1 MSSARPCNV
10 LMIYPRFGAGTF
22 WNFAAAC
29 ELFNA
34 RYPTTPLGLITVAA
48 LLPNTWTIR
57 LVDRNTEALADGD
70 LEWADLVM
78 TGGMLPQYFDT
89 IEVIE
94 LCRARGKPVVV
105 GGPGVTSVPHL
116 YSKAN
121 FQVLGEAEGIIDKF
135 ISAWEAGAREGVFE
149 AEKFKI
155 DVTKSSSPPVRPI
168 ESRALSLHRSAVF
181 AWLPIHLRVLRH
193 YRTLRAGS
201 SR

>member
-1 MSSARPCNV
+1 MGSSRACKV
-10 LMIYPRFGAGTF
+10 LMIYPRFGAATF

-48 LLPNTWTIR
+48 LLPRAWTIK
-57 LVDRNTEALADGD
+57 LVDRNAEVLSDDD

-89 IEVIE
+89 IEIIE
-94 LCRARGKPVVV
+94 LCRARRKPVVV
-105 GGPGVTSVPHL
+105 GGPGVTSVPEL

-121 FQVLGEAEGIIDKF
+121 FQVLGEAEGIINEF
-135 ISAWEAGAREGVFE
+135 IAAWEAGAREGVFE

-155 DVTKSSSPPVRPI
+155 DVTKSPVPRFDLL
-168 ESRALSLHRSAVF
+168 LSQ
-181 AWLPIHLRVLRH
+181 
-193 YRTLRAGS
+193 
-201 SR
+201 